1 MPIMVWLS
9 IEQYDYELFFS
20 DSTCSVYEEH
30 MKKKKI
36 KQLRFIASTK
46 EVDISSCLEKSE
58 IVDKILH
65 CLKKEAC
72 SGFVKTNRTIERV
85 TIKSDASVEYKEL
98 SDFDFLSEE
107 SLHDDDKNKERKRR
121 AHRKTK
127 DLSWQKCNLSLW
139 QNVNVSF
146 VEQLPFDIDGL
157 VIYRLTFD
165 PNKSYA

>member
-1 MPIMVWLS
+1 MVWLS

-30 MKKKKI
+30 MKKKTI
-36 KQLRFIASTK
+36 KELRLIASTK

-85 TIKSDASVEYKEL
+85 TIKSDASESSVEYKEL

-107 SLHDDDKNKERKRR
+107 SLDDDDKNKERKRR
-121 AHRKTK
+121 AHRKTE